1 MPKISEQIA
10 VHLSKD
16 QLLDVIKDEVNH
28 LREELDC
35 GINDGVRAAINS
47 RSLTL
52 HILGPRIAAWVHAPI
67 GVAKKSLW

>member
-35 GINDGVRAAINS
+35 GINDGVGEWRPIKPKEIIRRAEQIE
-47 RSLTL
+47 R
-52 HILGPRIAAWVHAPI
+52 LGELLPR
-67 GVAKKSLW
+67 

>member
-35 GINDGVRAAINS
+35 GINDGVARPSA
-47 RSLTL
+47 
-52 HILGPRIAAWVHAPI
+52 
-67 GVAKKSLW
+67 